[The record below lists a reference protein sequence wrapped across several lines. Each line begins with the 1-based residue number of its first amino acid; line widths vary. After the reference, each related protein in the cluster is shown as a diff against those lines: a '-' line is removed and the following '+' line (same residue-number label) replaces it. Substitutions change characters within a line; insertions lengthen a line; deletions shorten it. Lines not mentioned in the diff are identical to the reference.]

1 MSSNVRWKIAQT
13 AELIWWKRYLNKKS
27 PSEYLHWKSKY
38 WINLLE
44 KIGLQEIDLLSNQ
57 IVDLGCG
64 PAGIFMVFKNAK
76 LTAVDP
82 LLDKY
87 DSNLS
92 HFKKSMYPNVDFCP
106 ISIENFNPD
115 KKFDYVFCL
124 NAINHVAD
132 LKVSFDKMVDCLSP
146 KGILVVSIDAHNSS
160 LLKQV
165 FRLFPG
171 DILHPH
177 QYDLKEYA
185 EMITQ
190 RNCTITQ
197 TLLFKRET
205 IFNYYILVAVKN
217 G

>member
-13 AELIWWKRYLNKKS
+13 AELIWWKKYLNKKS
-27 PSEYLHWKSKY
+27 PSEYLLWKSQY
-38 WINLLE
+38 WLNLLE
-44 KIGLQEIDLLSNQ
+44 KIGLQKIDFLSNA
-57 IVDLGCG
+57 ILDLGCG

-82 LLDKY
+82 LLNKY
-87 DSNLS
+87 DSNLPL
-92 HFKKSMYPNVDFCP
+92 FKKSKYPNVDFCP
-106 ISIENFNPD
+106 VSIESFNSS
-115 KKFDYVFCL
+115 KTFDYVFCL

-132 LKVSFDKMVDCLSP
+132 LKVSFDKMVECLSP
-146 KGILVVSIDAHNSS
+146 NGKLIVSIDTHNSS
-160 LLKQV
+160 FLKQI
-165 FRLFPG
+165 FRLLPG

-190 RNCTITQ
+190 RNCTINQ
-197 TLLFKRET
+197 TLLYKKES
-205 IFNYYILVAVKN
+205 IFNYYIIVAVKN